1 VVLDTVVQYFT
12 LAVIPSKFEGEIVA
26 AISILSIY
34 CDPLQVLRVIW
45 YHCSNEY
52 AWNKLE

>member
-1 VVLDTVVQYFT
+1 MDTEVHYFT

-26 AISILSIY
+26 AISMMCENILLSLY

-45 YHCSNEY
+45 YHSSTEY
-52 AWNKLE
+52 A